1 MPAHGAGTGDAPPIL
16 FRLAEKE
23 CAVHGGRKRRLGA
36 KRRLWLLFCLKTGVV
51 RIHAAETCHASA
63 ECAVPPRNRERIP
76 RIWSLGRIFPGRL
89 THGLCSS
96 FRAPRFAT
104 RSPVHSREGN
114 PKGRGRSPA
123 PLSRFKGVWGKQAK
137 RRQRRMKRACFEEA
151 ARLAAPKRGRESQ
164 CRDGVEIRNPPGFL
178 FGGRGGTLL
187 FSKEKCPP
195 SPRPPPRL
203 GGHQGSSLHRGILIH
218 LGPPRPRDNSA
229 LGMVWMRIPA
239 SSSAR
244 LVT

>member
-1 MPAHGAGTGDAPPIL
+1 MAGFQVGNAPPHSFSSWRKRMRRARWKKKTL
-16 FRLAEKE
+16 
-23 CAVHGGRKRRLGA
+23 GRKTGARR
-36 KRRLWLLFCLKTGVV
+36 RLFCLNAGVV

-63 ECAVPPRNRERIP
+63 GCALPLRNRERIP

-104 RSPVHSREGN
+104 RSPVLFREGF

-195 SPRPPPRL
+195 SPRLPLRR
-203 GGHQGSSLHRGILIH
+203 GKNYFSSNTDTYTVPTTSKPSLALI
-218 LGPPRPRDNSA
+218 
-229 LGMVWMRIPA
+229 
-239 SSSAR
+239 
-244 LVT
+244 